1 MTGKDPLP
9 MNRYPNRSIFFVAAI
24 VAAFCA
30 ALAFSINV
38 FAADEPSEGQ
48 QHILDSSN
56 DRTPLIT
63 AFPGY
68 PSIARRDRIE
78 GNTVVCFKIDIDGRI
93 RSIRVKS
100 YTDRIFRRPAL
111 RAIKS
116 SSFESLQPHEIFS
129 TARTCRTYRFRLEPD
144 IAVAEDQSPKN

>member
-1 MTGKDPLP
+1 
-9 MNRYPNRSIFFVAAI
+9 MNRYPNRSIFLG
-24 VAAFCA
+24 AAFGA

-48 QHILDSSN
+48 RHIMDSSN

-63 AFPGY
+63 AFPSY
-68 PSIARRDRIE
+68 PRIARRDRIQ

-93 RSIRVKS
+93 HSIRVKS

-111 RAIKS
+111 RAIKA
-116 SSFESLQPHEIFS
+116 SSFESLQPHEIYS
-129 TARTCRTYRFRLEPD
+129 TARTCRTYRFRLEPEVA
-144 IAVAEDQSPKN
+144 IAENLSEDGACFARANGRSAD